1 MLREW
6 QGQGKKT
13 GECGSE
19 SCDGESEETELKQM
33 GRSDKGVELSVVSHF
48 QVRELTV
55 NHWGIVNQLCIIS
68 GSTASKNV
76 SSHSTLE
83 HLLISNIVGKKDC
96 GVFK

>member
-6 QGQGKKT
+6 QAKGQKKEKK

-33 GRSDKGVELSVVSHF
+33 GRSDKRGELSVVSHF
-48 QVRELTV
+48 EVSALTV

-68 GSTASKNV
+68 GSAAPKNV
-76 SSHSTLE
+76 SSHLSFGTLG
-83 HLLISNIVGKKDC
+83 N
-96 GVFK
+96 